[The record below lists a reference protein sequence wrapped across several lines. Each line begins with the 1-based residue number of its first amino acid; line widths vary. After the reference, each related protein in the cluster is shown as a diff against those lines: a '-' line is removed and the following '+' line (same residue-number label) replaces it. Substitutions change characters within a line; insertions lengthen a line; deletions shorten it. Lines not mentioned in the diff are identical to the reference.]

1 MVSESRFIQQSVMWD
16 TKFWI
21 VLKLTVCT
29 GKYLSP
35 LLFLVKKKK
44 IFFQS
49 MVKKQV
55 LLEEQYT
62 RSSLVIDLVVFL
74 GVSANILLGLRRGS
88 FLTGR

>member
-44 IFFQS
+44 NFFQS